1 MSFLFPCH
9 FKKEKKKEKELSIKF
24 NIKKKSTLQTSFIF
38 DEPWAECHN
47 NTMHIIRIL

>member
-24 NIKKKSTLQTSFIF
+24 NIKKNPLFKPHLSLMSHGQSAIITLCT
-38 DEPWAECHN
+38 
-47 NTMHIIRIL
+47 L